1 MSTTNFDKMTLSE
14 LKVFASDND
23 VPLEGAKLKKDII
36 KKLKDYE
43 PPKDCG
49 CGLKR
54 DNEMLTPDE
63 STIMSEKTYPDC
75 FEICGYAKELY
86 DANRD
91 SPVFMME
98 KFKDAMDIY
107 SSIFCF
113 EKDLRDGK
121 IKGYTSIEGM
131 KALLDGSRET
141 TQRLLESVGAAELEK
156 NKTIWDIHTKNILE
170 LLEKKE

>member
-1 MSTTNFDKMTLSE
+1 MTLSE
-14 LKVFASDND
+14 LKEFALENE

-36 KKLKDYE
+36 AKLKGYKAPE
-43 PPKDCG
+43 DCG
-49 CGLKR
+49 CGVKKR
-54 DNEMLTPDE
+54 DNEMLTPDM
-63 STIMSEKTYPDC
+63 STIEPTKSYPDC

-91 SPVFMME
+91 SPVIEME

-121 IKGYTSIEGM
+121 ISGYTSIEGM

-141 TQRLLESVGAAELEK
+141 TQRLLESVDAKEIEK
-156 NKTIWDIHTKNILE
+156 NKIIWDIHTKNILE
-170 LLEKKE
+170 LLEKQ